1 MSADNLLGIFGSL
14 LPILHVQMHTAQQQI
29 DRCQVCPIDRFLLCL
44 YLSESFLGSLQ
55 VTQNQI
61 VGLLHRVAGVLDVY
75 HFRIGFQWH
84 SQVGACRRR
93 VVRLSVQIDE
103 EEIVVCPQEMSLAGH
118 LCCSFYFCIFVLW
131 HFVDAE
137 KHVVGNIDAL
147 INLRPS
153 GILSGKTRVGLVD
166 THTLLP
172 GVIAKLGRMVVIV
185 GTRTVVCAVV
195 FFHLVGNQMQEL
207 GIVGLIIESVS
218 PLSTQIA
225 VADEQLVKVFP

>member
-1 MSADNLLGIFGSL
+1 M
-14 LPILHVQMHTAQQQI
+14 
-29 DRCQVCPIDRFLLCL
+29 
-44 YLSESFLGSLQ
+44 
-55 VTQNQI
+55 
-61 VGLLHRVAGVLDVY
+61 HRVAGVLDVY

-103 EEIVVCPQEMSLAGH
+103 EEIVVCPQEMSLAVH

-153 GILSGKTRVGLVD
+153 GILSGKTRIGLVD
-166 THTLLP
+166 AHTLLP
-172 GVIAKLGRMVVIV
+172 GVVAELSRMMVV
-185 GTRTVVCAVV
+185 TRTCSVMRTVILL
-195 FFHLVGNQMQEL
+195 HLVGNQMQKL
-207 GIVGLIIESVS
+207 SVVRMIVETVRRFSAQV
-218 PLSTQIA
+218 A
-225 VADEQLVKVFP
+225 VADETQ